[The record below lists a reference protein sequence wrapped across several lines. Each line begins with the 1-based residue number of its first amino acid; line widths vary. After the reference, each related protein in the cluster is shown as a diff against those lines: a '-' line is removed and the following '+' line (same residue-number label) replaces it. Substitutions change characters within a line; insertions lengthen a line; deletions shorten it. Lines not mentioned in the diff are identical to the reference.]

1 MMKQSSVR
9 KALVSLKSKA
19 ILMKYSSLLL
29 AGTISILTL
38 NPARAAPTNWTPDW
52 KSYSITGNPADIL
65 KSTDVSAA
73 IGKLVVAIN
82 GQLSSPSVVG
92 SKPNIDFLASGG
104 ALNSN
109 RIRLSTTPT
118 QFTLS
123 LASDDGTSTVP
134 FLTCDRSAM
143 TPTGCTFS
151 TAVKTLGMTFDRPI
165 AGDLKGTGS
174 VNFVKPDPTLSGS
187 VKVTNSIQPSVS
199 IRSVLSGY
207 VDKWWQDSNGSYF
220 STNGNPSPYKMYLN
234 GLNLYGNSDSFTFN
248 MYNSS
253 GKNPFSLWVD
263 AGGNGYSQTH
273 GGDYTIYAADGH
285 SVVSGSP
292 FAFNSTISAPYL
304 PTKNPGSGSSFLCIN
319 ASGSIYS
326 SATACGQ

>member
-1 MMKQSSVR
+1 
-9 KALVSLKSKA
+9 
-19 ILMKYSSLLL
+19 MKYRSLFF

-38 NPARAAPTNWTPDW
+38 NPARADPTNWTPDW
-52 KSYSITGNPADIL
+52 KSYTITGNPSDII

-92 SKPNIDFLASGG
+92 PKPNLDFLASGG

-118 QFTLS
+118 QFTIS
-123 LASDDGTSTVP
+123 LASDDGTSTIP
-134 FLTCDRSAM
+134 LLTCSRSAM
-143 TPTGCTFS
+143 TATGCTFS
-151 TAVKTLGMTFDRPI
+151 SAVKLPGMELDRPI
-165 AGDLKGTGS
+165 TGDLKGTGS
-174 VNFVKPDPTLSGS
+174 INYVKPDPTLSGS
-187 VKVTNSIQPSVS
+187 VTVTNSIQPSVS

-207 VDKWWQDSNGSYF
+207 VDKWWQDSDGSYF

-253 GKNPFSLWVD
+253 GENPFSLWVD
-263 AGGNGYSQTH
+263 ADGNGYSQTH
-273 GGDYTIYAADGH
+273 GGNYTIYAADDH
-285 SVVSGSP
+285 SVISGSP
-292 FAFNSTISAPYL
+292 FKFNSTISAPNL
-304 PTKNPGSGSSFLCIN
+304 PTTNPGSGSSFLCIN

-326 SATACGQ
+326 STTACGQ